1 MYNKGVK
8 PIIILLDGWPLI
20 EKVCGVRNF
29 TESLVQTID
38 KSYKDVSLHVAIPIF
53 SGFEEQFHLPI
64 TGLNKH
70 LPSLK
75 NHFKNTIIHEFPIP
89 RPYLIFLEVA
99 TNLLGIKKR
108 KTLARFIW
116 HKFFISQLAKKLSPQ
131 IILHPTQE
139 VGPKYERTFTIG
151 IIHDTFGFEH
161 LASQENR
168 NFIERLI
175 YRYMYRGFYLNN
187 VKHAD
192 LLLTVSDITKIDL
205 HLLYGIPFDKII
217 TIYEGAQST
226 FEQFTPDKTQAAT
239 VTEKYNLPKKYILST
254 NPESYRKYP
263 ETILYALKSLSHRYP
278 DLHLV
283 FFGTGPHEK
292 VAEYSAHLGLK
303 EKVLFLGEIAPE
315 DLPYIYHNAQCLIFN
330 TLAEG
335 FGLPILE
342 AMWSQTPVIA
352 SRVPPSFEVYKDNI
366 MYVDPFDPNELH
378 DLLIQIIDNKSLRE
392 KIVTRQLQAALQYTW
407 TKVASVLIPILSGIP
422 HKPQNS
428 SFE

>member
-1 MYNKGVK
+1 MK
-8 PIIILLDGWPLI
+8 PIVLLLDGWPLI
-20 EKVCGVRNF
+20 EKPCGVRNF

-38 KSYKDVSLHVAIPIF
+38 KSKREVSLHVAIPIS

-70 LPSLK
+70 LPYLK
-75 NHFKNTIIHEFPIP
+75 NLFKNTIIHEFLIP
-89 RPYLIFLEVA
+89 RPYLIFLEAA
-99 TNLLGIKKR
+99 TNLLGIEKR
-108 KTLARFIW
+108 KTLARFVW
-116 HKFFISQLAKKLSPQ
+116 HRFLFSKLAKKLSPQ
-131 IILHPTQE
+131 IVLHPTQE
-139 VGPKYERTFTIG
+139 VGPKQGGTFTIG

-161 LASQENR
+161 LASRENR

-205 HLLYGIPFDKII
+205 HLLYGIEFSKII
-217 TIYEGAQST
+217 TIYEGAQSSLEH
-226 FEQFTPDKTQAAT
+226 FAPDKTQAVT
-239 VTEKYNLPKKYILST
+239 VAEKYNLPKKYILST

-263 ETILYALKSLSHRYP
+263 ATILHALKSLSHRHP

-292 VAEYSAHLGLK
+292 VSEYSAHLGLK

-315 DLPYIYHNAQCLIFN
+315 DLPYIYYNAQCLIFN

-335 FGLPILE
+335 FGLPVLE

-352 SRVPPSFEVYKDNI
+352 STVPPLFEVYRDNI
-366 MYVDPFDPNELH
+366 IYIDPFDPSQLH
-378 DLLIQIIDNKSLRE
+378 TLLIQIIDNKSLRQ
-392 KIVTRQLQAALQYTW
+392 KIVTKQLQAALQYTW
-407 TKVASVLIPILSGIP
+407 TKVASVLIPILKGIP
-422 HKPQNS
+422 HNPQIL
-428 SFE
+428 

>member
-1 MYNKGVK
+1 MK
-8 PIIILLDGWPLI
+8 PIVMLLDGWPLI

-64 TGLNKH
+64 TGLNQH
-70 LPSLK
+70 LSSLK
-75 NHFKNTIIHEFPIP
+75 NHFKNTIIHEFLIP
-89 RPYLIFLEVA
+89 RPYLIFLEA
-99 TNLLGIKKR
+99 TTNLLRIQKR

-116 HKFFISQLAKKLSPQ
+116 HTFLLSKLVKQLSPQ

-139 VGPKYERTFTIG
+139 VGSKQGGAFTIG

-161 LASQENR
+161 LASRENR

-175 YRYMYRGFYLNN
+175 YRYMYRGVYLNN

-192 LLLTVSDITKIDL
+192 LLLTVSNITKIDL
-205 HLLYGIPFDKII
+205 HLLYGIAFDKIV
-217 TIYEGAQST
+217 TIYEGAHSS
-226 FEQFTPDKTQAAT
+226 FEQFTPDKTQAVT
-239 VTEKYNLPKKYILST
+239 VAEKYNLPKKYILST

-263 ETILYALKSLSHRYP
+263 ATILHALKSLIHKHP

-283 FFGTGPHEK
+283 FFGTGTHEK
-292 VAEYSAHLGLK
+292 VTEYSAHLGLQ
-303 EKVLFLGEIAPE
+303 EKILFLGEIAPE
-315 DLPYIYHNAQCLIFN
+315 NLPYIYHNAQCLIFN

-335 FGLPILE
+335 FGLPVLE
-342 AMWSQTPVIA
+342 AMWAQTPVIA
-352 SRVPPSFEVYKDNI
+352 SRVGPLFEIFKDNI

-378 DLLIQIIDNKSLRE
+378 TLLIQIIDNKSLRE
-392 KIVTRQLQAALQYTW
+392 KIVSRQLQAAQQYAW
-407 TKVASVLIPILSGIP
+407 TKISSVLMPILKSMP
-422 HKPQNS
+422 HEPQNG